1 MDLLGTDKAVGFMR
15 GLKNYFVTFIE
26 CCPCAINLSF
36 LFSPSSYAVQS
47 CGVFRLKNTA
57 DV

>member
-26 CCPCAINLSF
+26 RCPCAINLSF
-36 LFSPSSYAVQS
+36 LFPFFICSPILWRFPFEEH
-47 CGVFRLKNTA
+47 C
-57 DV
+57 